1 VNTAGAKA
9 RRITFALQTLKG
21 KCIMSKYQVIHESEL
36 KVVNEQ
42 RAVIVQIQDG
52 KAPVLV
58 ISQLYPVD
66 DGDSWGF
73 CSPRVSGS
81 VSFRLTMTAKQIG
94 WLVTELEKA
103 QAIVE
108 KAEKAATKATT
119 TKKATKKAAT
129 KKVTADE
136 EDLELEISSSR
147 TRRIRR

>member
-1 VNTAGAKA
+1 
-9 RRITFALQTLKG
+9 
-21 KCIMSKYQVIHESEL
+21 MSKYQVIHESSL
-36 KVVNEQ
+36 KVINEQ

-58 ISQLYPVD
+58 ISQLYPLD
-66 DGDSWGF
+66 DGDWSF

-81 VSFRLTMTAKQIG
+81 VSFRLTMTAKQIS
-94 WLVTELEKA
+94 WLIEELEKA

-119 TKKATKKAAT
+119 KKATTKKTAT

>member
-1 VNTAGAKA
+1 
-9 RRITFALQTLKG
+9 
-21 KCIMSKYQVIHESEL
+21 MSKYQVIHESDV
-36 KVVNEQ
+36 KVISEQ
-42 RAVIVQIQDG
+42 RAAIVQVQDG
-52 KAPVLV
+52 KSPVLV

-81 VSFRLTMTAKQIG
+81 VSFRLAMSSKQIG

-108 KAEKAATKATT
+108 KAEKAATKTV

-129 KKVTADE
+129 TTKKAVAED
-136 EDLELEISSSR
+136 DLELEISSSR